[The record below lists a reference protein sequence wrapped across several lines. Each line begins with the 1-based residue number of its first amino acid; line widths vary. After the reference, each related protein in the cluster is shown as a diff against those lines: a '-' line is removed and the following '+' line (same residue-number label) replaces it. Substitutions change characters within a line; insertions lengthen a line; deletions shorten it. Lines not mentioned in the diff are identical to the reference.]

1 MATLGR
7 EDILAAL
14 TRIGQLALE
23 RHTAVE
29 LLMVGG
35 ALMVIRYNAR
45 EATQDVDAAILAP
58 REAAVVRDISR
69 VVAQERGWPAEWL
82 NDGAKGYLR
91 GTTASTLVF
100 SAPGIKVY
108 SPPVAQ
114 LLAMKLS
121 AWRDDVDIADAQRL
135 LRELNGE
142 QTALWREVEPYV
154 IPGAELKAQ
163 YAFADL
169 WEATHGSD

>member
-58 REAAVVRDISR
+58 RETAVVRDISR
-69 VVAQERGWPAEWL
+69 VVAQERGWPAE
-82 NDGAKGYLR
+82 
-91 GTTASTLVF
+91 
-100 SAPGIKVY
+100 
-108 SPPVAQ
+108 
-114 LLAMKLS
+114 
-121 AWRDDVDIADAQRL
+121 
-135 LRELNGE
+135 
-142 QTALWREVEPYV
+142 
-154 IPGAELKAQ
+154 
-163 YAFADL
+163 
-169 WEATHGSD
+169 